1 MEITAINERIL
12 LKLWFKCND
21 FSGKISTW
29 QYPPLLLLLLLQVAG
44 CTNSINTLLSEYQYL
59 NPLF

>member
-12 LKLWFKCND
+12 LELWFKCND
-21 FSGKISTW
+21 FSGKISAW
-29 QYPPLLLLLLLQVAG
+29 QYPWILLMLQIAG

>member
-1 MEITAINERIL
+1 MEIATTNERIL
-12 LKLWFKCND
+12 SELWFKCND
-21 FSGKISTW
+21 FSGKISMW
-29 QYPPLLLLLLLQVAG
+29 QYPWLLLLLRIAG